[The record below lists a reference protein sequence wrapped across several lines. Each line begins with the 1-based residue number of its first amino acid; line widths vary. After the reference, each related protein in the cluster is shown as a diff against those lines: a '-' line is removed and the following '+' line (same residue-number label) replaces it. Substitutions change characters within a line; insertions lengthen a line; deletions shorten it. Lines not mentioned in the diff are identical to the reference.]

1 MNKSTRRGAA
11 WATLVATCT
20 ALTAPAQTSVY
31 LDADT
36 PTTGSL
42 LQTQPLVTALGTI
55 TFLGE
60 VRVTSDPE
68 LAAAGSVGN
77 VFDII
82 APNADALMSFDFDVS
97 SITFIYGGNTGGILV
112 EARDAAGAVV
122 DSFFQAST
130 NTGAPAGPET
140 LMGVGIRAL
149 YWEDPGF
156 NFAALDNITLDTV
169 GSGIGTS
176 YCGPAVNNSTGNP
189 GVITATGSAIAANN
203 DVTLRA
209 SSLPN
214 NSNGFFLTSTNQGF
228 VANPGGS
235 SGNLC
240 LGSSIGRYVGPV
252 RSRTRASR
260 AASRWSSTSP
270 RPRNPAVSSRSQRVR
285 PGTSRPGT
293 VIRSVARQRRTSRAV
308 CRSCYCDLAPH
319 GFLARRNEHETSST
333 SSATS

>member
-1 MNKSTRRGAA
+1 MNKSTRHGAA

-42 LQTQPLVTALGTI
+42 LQTQPLVTAFGTI

-82 APNADALMSFDFDVS
+82 PPNADALMSFDFDVS

-149 YWEDPGF
+149 YWVDPGF

-214 NSNGFFLTSTNQGF
+214 NSNGFFLTTTNQGF

-235 SGNLC
+235 LGNLC
-240 LGSSIGRYVGPV
+240 LGNSIGRYVGPGQIKNTGLTGSFALV
-252 RSRTRASR
+252 LDLPQTPQPSGFVAI
-260 AASRWSSTSP
+260 AAGQTWYFTTWHRD
-270 RPRNPAVSSRSQRVR
+270 AV
-285 PGTSRPGT
+285 GG
-293 VIRSVARQRRTSRAV
+293 
-308 CRSCYCDLAPH
+308 
-319 GFLARRNEHETSST
+319 
-333 SSATS
+333 SATSNFTDGLSILFL